1 MITFKRI
8 GRAIM
13 VWVVDNR
20 NKTVKVRRV
29 L

>member
-1 MITFKRI
+1 MIRFVRI

-20 NKTVKVRRV
+20 NKTVKVRRI

>member
-8 GRAIM
+8 GMAIM
-13 VWVVDNR
+13 VWVVDNK
-20 NKTVKVRRV
+20 NMTVKVRRV